1 MQAFLPLTSRA
12 RVWDYPKREQI
23 PFDLRLWYNSLMNE
37 EFPRKT
43 PFGFLLPRGKVR
55 NLLLSMFVPYSV
67 SFAGSPD
74 VELSDELAIRD
85 RELAR
90 WTPLGWRFLAGETWK
105 ARSNLWN

>member
-1 MQAFLPLTSRA
+1 
-12 RVWDYPKREQI
+12 
-23 PFDLRLWYNSLMNE
+23 MNE

-43 PFGFLLPRGKVR
+43 PFGFLLPRSKVR
-55 NLLLSMFVPYSV
+55 TLLLSMFDPYV
-67 SFAGSPD
+67 GTFAGSPD

-105 ARSNLWN
+105 ARSNLWNLVSRSDTLVPKIIQSGWLGT